1 MGKQLPSRRDPDDED
16 DEGSKVDRTSS
27 SDWESFGC
35 ERDQGLSATSGLL
48 VAPSGQAVGQS
59 AAASVDSSG

>member
-48 VAPSGQAVGQS
+48 VAPSGQAVG
-59 AAASVDSSG
+59 